1 VSRLGTTIS
10 ALDFGLRALFFAIA
24 PCCLAFAALLFPV
37 SGALLQ
43 IGLALVVLLAGELP
57 RALASRSRFTR
68 LVLSSQLA
76 FEAYYR
82 EHPPRPFLYYV
93 CYPLLFPYWLWVRD
107 ARREF
112 WLYRGLALPSLLFL
126 LASLAVSY
134 FLAFPPELG
143 LRQFAP
149 LALGTLLVEA
159 VVVLMLLM
167 PLVTTVVHY
176 HARKASFRLAT
187 LLIVGGLSV
196 TVAVCLLERR
206 RDSVVSFATRARVRL
221 RTNAQPS
228 RAYESQ
234 LGALRAAWQV
244 LPPGSLDV
252 DSDGKVEGLPLDRA
266 HAALAT
272 FYKRDEAHAFDLW
285 LSRERRRA
293 VLVVYFEAR
302 RGHGPIFLAVDQ
314 RGTPMKDPE
323 QLPRGAF
330 AAMRRAAGG

>member
-1 VSRLGTTIS
+1 VSKIGTTIS
-10 ALDFGLRALFFAIA
+10 TLDFGLRIAFFAIA

-43 IGLALVVLLAGELP
+43 IGLALAVLLAGELP
-57 RALASRSRFTR
+57 RELASRSRLMRF
-68 LVLSSQLA
+68 VLSSQFA
-76 FEAYYR
+76 FDAYYR

-112 WLYRGLALPSLLFL
+112 WLYRGFTLTSFCLL

-134 FLAFPPELG
+134 LLAFPPELG

-159 VVVLMLLM
+159 IVVLMLLM

-176 HARKASFRLAT
+176 HARKAGYRLAA

-206 RDSVVSFATRARVRL
+206 RDPVVSFATRARVRL

-228 RAYESQ
+228 RAYQSQ

-244 LPPGSLDV
+244 LPPGSLEV
-252 DSDGKVEGLPLDRA
+252 DRDGKVEGLPLERA
-266 HAALAT
+266 HTALAN
-272 FYKRDEAHAFDLW
+272 FYKHDEAQAFDLW

-293 VLVVYFEAR
+293 VLVIYFEAR

-314 RGTPMKDPE
+314 SGRPLKEPE
-323 QLPRGAF
+323 ELPRGAF
-330 AAMRRAAGG
+330 AAMRHAAGG

>member
-1 VSRLGTTIS
+1 VSKLGTTAS
-10 ALDFGLRALFFAIA
+10 ALDFGLRALFFAVA

-43 IGLALVVLLAGELP
+43 IGLALVVLLTGELP
-57 RALASRSRFTR
+57 RELAARSRLLRF
-68 LVLSSQLA
+68 VLGSQLA
-76 FEAYYR
+76 FDAYYR
-82 EHPPRPFLYYV
+82 AHPPRPFLYYV

-112 WLYRGLALPSLLFL
+112 WLYRGFTLTSLVLL
-126 LASLAVSY
+126 LASLAVNY
-134 FLAFPPELG
+134 WRAFPPELG

-176 HARKASFRLAT
+176 HARKAGFRLAS
-187 LLIVGGLSV
+187 LLIIGGLSV

-206 RDSVVSFATRARVRL
+206 RDPVVSFATRARVRL
-221 RTNAQPS
+221 RTNADPS
-228 RAYESQ
+228 RAYRSQ
-234 LGALRAAWQV
+234 LDALEAAWQV

-252 DSDGKVEGLPLDRA
+252 DRDGKVEGLPLERA
-266 HAALAT
+266 HTALSS
-272 FYKRDEAHAFDLW
+272 FYKRDEAQAFDLW
-285 LSRERRRA
+285 LSRTRRRA

-314 RGTPMKDPE
+314 SGRPMKDPE
-323 QLPRGAF
+323 ELPRGAF

>member
-1 VSRLGTTIS
+1 VSRIGTTIS
-10 ALDFGLRALFFAIA
+10 TLDFGLRVAFFAVA

-57 RALASRSRFTR
+57 RALASRYRLTR
-68 LVLSSQLA
+68 LLLSSQLA
-76 FEAYYR
+76 LDAYYR

-93 CYPLLFPYWLWVRD
+93 FYPLLFPYWLWVRD

-112 WLYRGLALPSLLFL
+112 WLYRGFTLTSFLLL
-126 LASLAVSY
+126 LASLAINY
-134 FLAFPPELG
+134 FRAFPPELG

-149 LALGTLLVEA
+149 IALGTLVVEA

-176 HARKASFRLAT
+176 HARKAGFRLAT

-206 RDSVVSFATRARVRL
+206 RDPVVSFATRARVRL

-228 RAYESQ
+228 LAYQTHWRA
-234 LGALRAAWQV
+234 LAAASRV
-244 LPPGSLDV
+244 LPRGSTDV
-252 DSDGKVEGLPLDRA
+252 DSDGKVEGLPLEQA
-266 HAALAT
+266 HTALT
-272 FYKRDEAHAFDLW
+272 SFYKRDEAQAFDLW
-285 LSRERRRA
+285 LSRDRRRA
-293 VLVVYFEAR
+293 VLVIYFEAR

-314 RGTPMKDPE
+314 SGQPIQDPE
-323 QLPRGAF
+323 RLPRGAF

>member
-1 VSRLGTTIS
+1 VSRIGTTIS
-10 ALDFGLRALFFAIA
+10 ALDFGLRVAFFAVA

-57 RALASRSRFTR
+57 RTLASRSR
-68 LVLSSQLA
+68 LAQLLLSSQLA
-76 FEAYYR
+76 FHAYYR

-93 CYPLLFPYWLWVRD
+93 FYPLLFPYWLWVRD

-112 WLYRGLALPSLLFL
+112 WLYRGYTLPSFLLL
-126 LASLAVSY
+126 LASLGINY
-134 FLAFPPELG
+134 LRAFPPELG
-143 LRQFAP
+143 LPEFAP

-176 HARKASFRLAT
+176 HARRAGFRLAA

-196 TVAVCLLERR
+196 TVAVCLVERR
-206 RDSVVSFATRARVRL
+206 RDPVVSFATRARVRL
-221 RTNAQPS
+221 RTKAQPS
-228 RAYESQ
+228 LAYQTQ
-234 LGALRAAWQV
+234 LGALGAAWRV
-244 LPPGSLDV
+244 LPRGSLDV
-252 DSDGKVEGLPLDRA
+252 DRDGKVEGLPLEQA
-266 HAALAT
+266 HTALAT
-272 FYKRDEAHAFDLW
+272 FYKRDEAQAFDLW

-293 VLVVYFEAR
+293 VLVIYFEAR

-314 RGTPMKDPE
+314 SGRAIREPE
-323 QLPRGAF
+323 ELPSGAF
-330 AAMRRAAGG
+330 AAMRRAASK